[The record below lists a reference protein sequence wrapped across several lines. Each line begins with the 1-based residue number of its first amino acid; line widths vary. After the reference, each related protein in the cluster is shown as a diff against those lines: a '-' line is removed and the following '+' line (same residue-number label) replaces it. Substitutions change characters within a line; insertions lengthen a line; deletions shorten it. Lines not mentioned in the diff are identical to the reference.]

1 MITLKILYMLST
13 KWEECYVSF
22 PLVLAQYGLA
32 ETSRAAGRGSGLD
45 TCVDGCSSNHFL
57 AFMET
62 LDALKA
68 LLGISI
74 LGEMLAYELLY
85 SAVKIIKPKR
95 TIVT

>member
-13 KWEECYVSF
+13 KWEEYYVSF
-22 PLVLAQYGLA
+22 PLVLAQHGLA
-32 ETSRAAGRGSGLD
+32 ETSREVGRVSGLD

-74 LGEMLAYELLY
+74 LGETLAYELLY
-85 SAVKIIKPKR
+85 SAVKIIKPTR

>member
-1 MITLKILYMLST
+1 M
-13 KWEECYVSF
+13 
-22 PLVLAQYGLA
+22 
-32 ETSRAAGRGSGLD
+32 D
-45 TCVDGCSSNHFL
+45 TYVDGCSSNHFL

>member
-13 KWEECYVSF
+13 KWEEYYVSF

-32 ETSRAAGRGSGLD
+32 ETSREAGRGSGLD

-68 LLGISI
+68 LPVNMIIHGLMPWLIAYLQLIPFISR
-74 LGEMLAYELLY
+74 
-85 SAVKIIKPKR
+85 KK
-95 TIVT
+95 

>member
-1 MITLKILYMLST
+1 MFHFL
-13 KWEECYVSF
+13 
-22 PLVLAQYGLA
+22 LVLAQYGLA
-32 ETSRAAGRGSGLD
+32 ETSREAGRVSGLD

-74 LGEMLAYELLY
+74 LGETLAYELLY
-85 SAVKIIKPKR
+85 SAVKIIKPTR